1 MIRRLVNMLLID
13 YSRKPNS
20 TLTDQK
26 KNGLKILRKIMVLN
40 GLKMKME
47 KWEALAGKLKTP
59 NSTKI

>member
-1 MIRRLVNMLLID
+1 MLLID

-20 TLTDQK
+20 TLIDQK

-47 KWEALAGKLKTP
+47 KWEAPVGKLKTP
-59 NSTKI
+59 NSTKT